1 VNTKTYNEKNYNTD
15 INKNNDSDTDK
26 ALRIMEAF
34 SAVDEELLYRTEQKN
49 KHGKITYINSRL
61 TKATRYLAACAVLAV
76 IGIGSFAVFNL
87 NTSKSSDSSGSTD
100 NIAQI
105 AAAVTE
111 NAETASDAGVQSPQ
125 PMMQESENG
134 ESAATKVDAAT
145 TGDAVTTEA
154 AATTED
160 AAASLQDSRV
170 EVSLDAAKSTERTGA
185 HIPDELPEG
194 YTLISCR
201 SIPEGSSYNDIYL
214 KWSNASDT
222 ITVEIS
228 DYYMVYDDL
237 DLIYGSSVSIGNI
250 SIEDVESRCTYNNGK
265 TDFTIDRKFDDGV
278 YATVTINA
286 DITPEEILAILK
298 SM

>member
-1 VNTKTYNEKNYNTD
+1 VNTENNNTNNYNTD
-15 INKNNDSDTDK
+15 IDKNNSSDTDK

-34 SAVDEELLYRTEQKN
+34 SAVDEELLYRAEHKN
-49 KHGKITYINSRL
+49 KQGKITYINSRL

-76 IGIGSFAVFNL
+76 IGIGSFAVFTL
-87 NTSKSSDSSGSTD
+87 NTSKSLDSSGSTND
-100 NIAQI
+100 MAQK
-105 AAAVTE
+105 AAVVTE
-111 NAETASDAGVQSPQ
+111 NEETASEAGVQSQ
-125 PMMQESENG
+125 KPMMQETENG
-134 ESAATKVDAAT
+134 EAAATKEDAAT
-145 TGDAVTTEA
+145 TEGASE
-154 AATTED
+154 
-160 AAASLQDSRV
+160 SLQDSRV

-201 SIPEGSSYNDIYL
+201 SIPEGFSYNDIYL

-228 DYYMVYDDL
+228 DYYLVYDGL

-250 SIEDVESRCTYNNGK
+250 SIEDVESRCTYNDGK